1 MLFCNIAQPVFVMCC
16 DKMQLN
22 FFENYWLWNSA
33 DLMNN
38 TLMENTLIKIA
49 FIKFF

>member
-1 MLFCNIAQPVFVMCC
+1 
-16 DKMQLN
+16 MQLN

-33 DLMNN
+33 DLVNK
-38 TLMENTLIKIA
+38 TLMEHTLIKIA